1 MILTLIIAVILIVL
15 IYKHTPKF
23 DLARGGYGYRLYLWY
38 TNDEGKRTY
47 KILYPFYLNKK

>member
-15 IYKHTPKF
+15 IYKYTPKF